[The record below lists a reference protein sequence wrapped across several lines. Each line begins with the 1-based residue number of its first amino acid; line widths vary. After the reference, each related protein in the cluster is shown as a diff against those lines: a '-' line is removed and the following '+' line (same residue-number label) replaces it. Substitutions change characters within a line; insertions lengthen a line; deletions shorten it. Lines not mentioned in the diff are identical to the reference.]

1 MCQSSPANDEMMS
14 AMVFER
20 VSGVSDKREGDQ
32 CVWRPCFEI
41 RLLIPNKCYNIN
53 QKYNKNIFLG
63 KDMPASLV
71 VLHL

>member
-14 AMVFER
+14 AMVCEG
-20 VSGVSDKREGDQ
+20 VSGVSDKRESDQ
-32 CVWRPCFEI
+32 CVWCRCFEI
-41 RLLIPNKCYNIN
+41 RLLIPNKCYNIK

-71 VLHL
+71 VLQL